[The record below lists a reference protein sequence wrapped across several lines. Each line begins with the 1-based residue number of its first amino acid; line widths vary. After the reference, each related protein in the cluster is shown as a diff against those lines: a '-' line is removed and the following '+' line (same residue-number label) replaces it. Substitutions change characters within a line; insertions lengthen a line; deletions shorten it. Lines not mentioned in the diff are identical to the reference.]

1 MARTTTAQLGWLNSG
16 SFSVLAAALALAGAP
31 SLAVAQTAGE
41 KEVEEVV
48 VTATRVAREGY
59 TAPTPTTSIT
69 RETLENQAAVVLSD
83 VIYQIPSV
91 RPAPNPSVTS
101 QASGNYVNLRGFG
114 ATRTLTLVDG
124 RRFIPSNGAENSG
137 GSSVDLNLIPE
148 ALVDRIEVVTGGA
161 SAAWGS
167 DAIGG
172 VVNLILRRS
181 LNGIRA
187 KVQYGV
193 SAEGDAQSES
203 VDFAAGTSFHD
214 GRGQAMFAV
223 EYSHSYNDPRYGDR
237 DFSAE
242 RCAFLPGTVGGVA
255 YAAVKTCGLTLNGYT
270 PGGVIVASNGGPL
283 PVGNPLRGRQ
293 FLTPTSSA
301 PFNYGT
307 IMTNSLSVGGDGGW
321 KSADVTPMAPLL
333 RKSAYA
339 RVLYELTPDVTGTFE
354 ASYGEAGTDT
364 TLFVNSIP
372 SSTDILIPIT
382 AANPFI
388 PADIRAIMAANNITS
403 FSMSRIAPELGFAST
418 DSNNRVARA
427 TAAFEGKL
435 AEKWSWDVYGTYG
448 HDWYN
453 TQYGNNIVVSNLH
466 AALDVVV
473 NPATGTPTCR
483 VNLTPAA
490 AGTASFGAAAGCI
503 PANPFGIGS
512 LANVKDYVTD
522 TLGQKS
528 DYGQLAAGGTIRG
541 EAFENWAGPVSVA
554 FGAEI
559 RHEWVKQ
566 RVSAFADFVNPPV
579 FASGGFQQSNPKSFK
594 GDYTIKEGFGEVV
607 VPILMD
613 QAFAKSL
620 ELNAAARVT
629 DYSTS
634 GRVVTWKAGLT
645 YEPVEG
651 ILLRAAHSKD
661 IRAPS
666 LFESYGAN
674 TTFGTVTTRGPG
686 GVATGTIQA
695 VSPGLNNL
703 DLKPEE
709 ALTTTVGITLRNL
722 PITRFNASVDYYRID
737 LTDTIGKLGA
747 QAIIDKCFGGGTAA
761 GLAPDPASCAL
772 ISNNQATVVNPFLN
786 LGTIFTEGVE
796 FDVSYMQPLGD
807 LFDGMSG
814 DLTLRFLADHVAH
827 RKTSSTGL
835 NPAESAGDAAGV
847 PNWRWNASAYYR
859 NGPLG
864 ASVTARYLGEMT
876 RYNLAPAGR
885 FADPVLKAVTYF
897 DANVRYKVWRGEGD
911 REAEMF
917 FNVKNLLD
925 KEPPFAPSAG
935 ANAHVAGTG
944 RSLAI
949 GYTNL
954 TFYDFVGR
962 AYAVGVRLSY

>member
-1 MARTTTAQLGWLNSG
+1 MTRMETARRGWLNTG
-16 SFSVLAAALALAGAP
+16 SFSALAAVLALAGIP
-31 SLAVAQTAGE
+31 SLAAAQTADE
-41 KEVEEVV
+41 KELDEVV

-59 TAPTPTTSIT
+59 TAPTPTTSIS

-91 RPAPNPSVTS
+91 RPSPNASVTS
-101 QASGNYVNLRGFG
+101 QAAGNYVNLRGFG

-124 RRFIPSNGAENSG
+124 RRFIPSNGAEASG

-148 ALVDRIEVVTGGA
+148 ALVERIEVVTGGA

-172 VVNLILRRS
+172 VVNLILRRQ
-181 LNGIRA
+181 LNGIKA

-193 SAEGDAQSES
+193 SEQGDAQSES
-203 VDFAAGTSFHD
+203 FDIAAGTSFHD
-214 GRGQAMFAV
+214 GRGQAMLAL
-223 EYSHSYNDPRYGDR
+223 EYSHSYNYPTYGDR
-237 DFSAE
+237 SFSAE
-242 RCAFLPGTVGGVA
+242 RCAFLPGTVGGTA

-270 PGGVIVASNGGPL
+270 DGGVIVAANGGPL
-283 PVGNPLRGRQ
+283 AVGNPLRGRQ
-293 FLTPTSSA
+293 FITSTSSA

-307 IMTNSLSVGGDGGW
+307 IMTNSLSIGGDGGW
-321 KSADVTPMAPLL
+321 KSADVSPTAPLL

-339 RVLYELTPDVTGTFE
+339 RVLYELTPSVDATLE

-382 AANPFI
+382 SANPFI
-388 PADIRAIMAANNITS
+388 PADIRAIMTANNISS
-403 FSMSRIAPELGFAST
+403 FSMSRIAPELGFASS

-427 TAAFEGKL
+427 SAALSGKFENG
-435 AEKWSWDVYGTYG
+435 WSWDAYTTYG

-466 AALDVVV
+466 AALDVVT
-473 NPATGTPTCR
+473 NPATGQPTCR
-483 VNLTPAA
+483 INLTPAA
-490 AGTASFGAAAGCI
+490 AGTASFGAAPGCI

-541 EAFENWAGPVSVA
+541 EPFENWAGPVSVA
-554 FGAEI
+554 MGAEI

-594 GDYTIKEGFGEVV
+594 GDYTIKEAFGEAV
-607 VPILMD
+607 VPLLAD
-613 QAFAKSL
+613 QAFAKSM

-651 ILLRAAHSKD
+651 VLLRAARSKD
-661 IRAPS
+661 IRAPG

-686 GVATGTIQA
+686 GVATGTVQA
-695 VSPGLNNL
+695 VSPGINNL
-703 DLKPEE
+703 DLTPEK
-709 ALTTTVGITLRNL
+709 ALTTTAGITLRNL
-722 PITRFNASVDYYRID
+722 PFNRLSMSADYYRID
-737 LTDTIGKLGA
+737 LEDTIGKLGA
-747 QAIIDKCFGGGTAA
+747 QGIIDKCFGGGTAA

-772 ISNNQATVVNPFLN
+772 ISNNQTTVVNPFLN
-786 LGTIFTEGVE
+786 LGTIFAEGFE
-796 FDVSYMQPLGD
+796 FDVSYTQPLD
-807 LFDGMSG
+807 EIFDNVPG
-814 DLTLRFLADHVAH
+814 DLTFRFLADNVRH

-835 NPAESAGDAAGV
+835 NPAESAGDLAGV
-847 PNWRWNASAYYR
+847 PNWRWNGSVYYR
-859 NGPLG
+859 ADRLG
-864 ASVTARYLGEMT
+864 ASLTARYTGEMT
-876 RYNLAPAGR
+876 RYNLAPADR
-885 FADPVLKAVTYF
+885 YADPVVEAVTYF
-897 DANVRYKVWRGEGD
+897 DANVRYKIWRDGE
-911 REAEMF
+911 REAELF

-925 KEPPFAPSAG
+925 KTPPFVPSSG
-935 ANAHVAGTG
+935 ANGHVAGTG
-944 RSLAI
+944 RSLAL
-949 GYTNL
+949 GYTSL

-962 AYAVGVRLSY
+962 AFAFGARLDF